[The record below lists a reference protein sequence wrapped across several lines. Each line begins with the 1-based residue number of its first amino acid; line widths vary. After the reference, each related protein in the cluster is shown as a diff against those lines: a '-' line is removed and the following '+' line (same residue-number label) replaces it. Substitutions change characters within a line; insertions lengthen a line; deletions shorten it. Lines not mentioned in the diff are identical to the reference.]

1 MATKTEPERA
11 TRSFL
16 SSDVIAALLAHFPE
30 ETFEANPTQLQAA
43 FRCVSHDYPM
53 LLGQLSFGKV
63 GEYVG
68 SATIEAALDSLETT
82 GYYSRCNLDLLT
94 YQLHKEDL
102 LKYYK
107 DFLENRFE
115 ESGVSSKTIEEAAKV
130 LRDSLHKIHASSD
143 RKMLMVYE

>member
-1 MATKTEPERA
+1 MATKIKPERVA
-11 TRSFL
+11 RSFL
-16 SSDVIAALLAHFPE
+16 SSDVVAALLAHFPE
-30 ETFEANPTQLQAA
+30 STFEANSTQLQAA
-43 FRCVSHDYPM
+43 FRCVSQEYPV
-53 LLGQLSFGKV
+53 LLGQMSFGKV

-68 SATIEAALDSLETT
+68 SATIEVALDSLEAT

-94 YQLHKEDL
+94 YQLHKEEL

-115 ESGVSSKTIEEAAKV
+115 ESGVTSKTIEDAAQ
-130 LRDSLHKIHASSD
+130 LLHDSLHKIRASSD